1 MKTLKQLCKPRQ
13 SVFDRSRRDVV
24 LDLTDLI
31 EDKIQPRDFFAENYL
46 TEGMKRL
53 LRESFRRFSGQSNQG
68 VFVLSQA
75 MGGGKTHNM
84 IVLGLLAKHPELR
97 QAVMGNLYESD
108 TLGAVDVVAFTGR
121 ESDAPLG
128 VWGAIAE
135 QLGKKEAFKD
145 YYSPLAAPGQ
155 TAWIKLLQGK
165 PLLILLDELP
175 PYLENAEAKSIGDS
189 NLAKVTTTA
198 ISNLLVAVGKEEL
211 SNVCVVISDLKA
223 TYEGGSQQIN
233 RALENLKGEVG
244 RGAITLEP
252 VGLNTDEVYHILRK
266 RLFAE
271 LPEDDEVWAVARA
284 YAQAVRD
291 AKQMDITNASPDN
304 FAAQL
309 KESYPFHF
317 AIRDLYARFRENPGF
332 QQTRGLIR
340 LMRVVVSRLYDPEVG
355 RADQLHLIHAYD
367 LDFNDRDTL
376 GEIIQINPNLDNAI
390 SHDLASGGQA
400 IAEIMD
406 SHLGSTDAQD
416 AAKLLLVSSLANVP
430 NAVLGLSLS
439 EIVSYLCTPGRDVSK
454 LPKDILGVLTTKAWY
469 LHSNR
474 EGKLYFKN
482 VQNLVA
488 KLKTT
493 AEALNRESSLKQLRT
508 FLAETFKPLSLKD
521 CYQDVLVFPAVD
533 EINIKSDRVT
543 LIICEPD
550 SSSGLPSDLVKF
562 YDDLDYKNRV
572 LFLAGA
578 RNTLESLLE
587 NAAELKAI
595 GSIIVE
601 MEFEKVPDND
611 PQLVAARDIRD
622 NIQLRLLS
630 AMRETFTTLTYP
642 SSEGLLAADF
652 LMNFTDNDYNGEK
665 QIRKALSEK
674 QKFTED
680 VASESFRKKCEARLF
695 TQKAMPWTE
704 IKKRAAMNP
713 QWQWHRMDALDELR
727 ISLILKD
734 QWREEG
740 GYTEKPPFPKPQT
753 DLRWYEA
760 QRDEETGEVT
770 LKLTAVHG
778 DTLYYEVGAPATT
791 ASQLVADPKNF
802 KTKELAVSFL
812 CVDSKGEHEA
822 GAASIW
828 RNKVT
833 LKSVCYQN
841 GNDKMVELQ
850 AAPPAPIRYT
860 TDGSDPKNAG
870 GTYTDPF
877 VVLPGTVCV
886 LAIAERDGLIS
897 DVHRL
902 NIRWEPAGKTTVE
915 IKPELPAVW
924 KRSHHPS
931 TTKDSYEFLGR
942 LKKFQAEITGGRV
955 TISGDHWLE
964 LSIDDRLKLDSEKLE
979 STINHLRG
987 LLSEGEVELEVDSVR
1002 FPNGQ
1007 LLLDW
1012 VAEAKTEVKPDE
1024 VNQ

>member
-24 LDLTDLI
+24 LDLTDLV
-31 EDKIQPRDFFAENYL
+31 EDKIKPAEFFAENYL

-97 QAVMGNLYESD
+97 QTVMGSLHETGN
-108 TLGAVDVVAFTGR
+108 LGAIRVVAFTGR

-128 VWGAIAE
+128 VWGAIAD
-135 QLGKKEAFKD
+135 QLGKKEVFKD
-145 YYSPLAAPGQ
+145 YYSPLSAPGQ
-155 TAWIKLLQGK
+155 TAWVNLLKGE

-175 PYLENAEAKSIGDS
+175 PYLENAEAKAIGDS

-223 TYEGGSQQIN
+223 TYEGGSQQIS

-244 RGAITLEP
+244 RGAVTLEP

-266 RLFAE
+266 RLFE
-271 LPEDDEVWAVARA
+271 QLPEESEIWEVARA

-340 LMRVVVSRLYDPEVG
+340 LMRVVVSRLFDPEGG

-406 SHLGSTDAQD
+406 SNLGGTDAQD

-508 FLAETFKPLSLKD
+508 FLADTFKPMSLKD

-533 EINIKSDRVT
+533 EISVKSDKVT
-543 LIICEPD
+543 LIVCEPD
-550 SSSGLPSDLVKF
+550 SGSGLPGDLVKF

-572 LFLAGA
+572 LFLSGA

-595 GSIIVE
+595 DSIITE

-622 NIQLRLLS
+622 NIKLRLLS

-642 SSEGLLAADF
+642 YSDGLLTADF

-665 QIRKALSEK
+665 QIRESLKAK

-680 VASESFRKKCEARLF
+680 VASDSFRKKCEQRLF
-695 TQKAMPWTE
+695 TQKAMPWAE

-727 ISLILKD
+727 TGLILKD

-753 DLRWYEA
+753 DIRWYEA
-760 QRDEETGEVT
+760 QRDDETGEVT

-791 ASQLVADPKNF
+791 ASQQVADPKNF
-802 KTKELAVSFL
+802 RTQELAVSFL
-812 CVDSKGEHEA
+812 CVDSEGEHEA
-822 GAASIW
+822 GGASTW
-828 RNKVT
+828 RNTIT
-833 LKSVCYQN
+833 LKSVCYQS
-841 GNDKMVELQ
+841 GSDKMVELR
-850 AAPPAPIRYT
+850 AAPIAPIRYT
-860 TDGSDPKNAG
+860 TDGSDPKTAG
-870 GTYTDPF
+870 GTYAEPF

-886 LAIAERDGLIS
+886 LAIAEKDGLTS
-897 DVHRL
+897 EVHRRD
-902 NIRWEPAGKTTVE
+902 IRWEPSGKTTIE
-915 IKPELPAVW
+915 INPGSPAIW
-924 KRSHHPS
+924 KRPHNPT

-942 LKKFQAEITGGRV
+942 LKKFQAEIAGGRV
-955 TISGDHWLE
+955 TISGENWLE
-964 LSIDDRLKLDSEKLE
+964 LSVDDHLKLDSEKLE

-987 LLSEGEVELEVDSVR
+987 LLADGEIELEVDSVH
-1002 FPNGQ
+1002 FPSGQ

-1012 VAEAKTEVKPDE
+1012 VADVKTEVKPDE
-1024 VNQ
+1024 VSQ